1 MNKRTMKTEGYK
13 RKEYV
18 EPEIEI
24 VGIEPE
30 CLLAYSSVLE
40 KTDEE
45 ADEEYEVLSKE
56 HNNSVWDDWD

>member
-1 MNKRTMKTEGYK
+1 MKTEGYK
-13 RKEYV
+13 RKEYI

-30 CLLAYSSVLE
+30 CLLAGSTILD

-45 ADEEYEVLSKE
+45 ADEEDEVLSKE
-56 HNNSVWDDWD
+56 H

>member
-1 MNKRTMKTEGYK
+1 MNFQIMKTEGYK

-24 VGIEPE
+24 VGVGPE
-30 CLLAYSSVLE
+30 CLLAGSTILD

-56 HNNSVWDDWD
+56 HQNSVWDDWD

>member
-1 MNKRTMKTEGYK
+1 MNFQIMKTEGYK
-13 RKEYV
+13 RKEYI

-24 VGIEPE
+24 VGVGPE
-30 CLLAYSSVLE
+30 CLLAGSTILD

-56 HNNSVWDDWD
+56 HQNSVWDDWD